1 MILTIHYQ
9 KIFYWLLKAIRDVK
23 ILLDTH
29 IFLWA
34 LAQPNRLGKKAK
46 SLLKSRDNQLFLSA
60 ASSWEISIK
69 ASLDKLPLPE
79 TPDKYVSSRIASLK
93 ITPLDVKLYHTFIV
107 YQLPLHHRDP
117 FDRLLI
123 ATAIAENIA
132 LMSADE
138 KFANYDVNLISGL
151 N

>member
-1 MILTIHYQ
+1 MISCQLS
-9 KIFYWLLKAIRDVK
+9 RVGSDVK

-34 LAQPNRLGKKAK
+34 LTEPNRLREKSK
-46 SLLKSRDNQLFLSA
+46 SLLKDPDNQLYFSA

-69 ASLDKLPLPE
+69 AGLGKLPLPE
-79 TPDKYVSSRIASLK
+79 PPDKYISSRMASLK
-93 ITPLDVKLYHTFIV
+93 IIPLDVKHYHTFIV
-107 YQLPLHHRDP
+107 HKLPFHHKDP

-123 ATAIAENIA
+123 STAIAENIS

-138 KFANYDVNLISGL
+138 KFCKYDIDLICGL
-151 N
+151 D

>member
-1 MILTIHYQ
+1 M
-9 KIFYWLLKAIRDVK
+9 K

-34 LAQPNRLGKKAK
+34 LAEPNRLGEKAK
-46 SLLKSRDNQLFLSA
+46 SLLKSSKNRLYLSA

-69 ASLDKLPLPE
+69 ASLGKLPLPE
-79 TPDKYVSSRIASLK
+79 APENYISSRIASLN
-93 ITPLDVKLYHTFIV
+93 IIPLDVKLYHTFIV
-107 YQLPLHHRDP
+107 YRLPLHHRDP

-123 ATAIAENIA
+123 ATAIAEKIK

-138 KFANYDVNLISGL
+138 KFANYDVDLIRGSQ
-151 N
+151 